1 MNNCLQAPQKVKNVL
16 NRLKHGKIRLRFSK
30 RIHVKDFHAIPHV
43 LLTFGFAYNVA
54 TTGVR

>member
-30 RIHVKDFHAIPHV
+30 RIHVKDFHATADFCHGRCV
-43 LLTFGFAYNVA
+43 L
-54 TTGVR
+54 